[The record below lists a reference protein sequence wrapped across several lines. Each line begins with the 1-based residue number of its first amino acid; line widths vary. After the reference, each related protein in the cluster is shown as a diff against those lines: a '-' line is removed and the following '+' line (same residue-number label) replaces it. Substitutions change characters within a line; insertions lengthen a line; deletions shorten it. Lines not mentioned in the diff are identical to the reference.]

1 MYHFFYP
8 NFFLHLN
15 LTFFIFYFYIC
26 VFDYFCFL
34 LLFCICK
41 KFKNA
46 IIIHTTKLR
55 SFFFTYLFYF
65 IFLLYF
71 IYYIIFYFI
80 YDISFIIFY
89 FILFYFIV
97 FYFILFILAVL
108 ADGGA
113 YPRYHPLLQE
123 QNIKYSGFSD
133 SKSKT
138 LLDSL
143 TFYSTVSSGVS
154 VVRVHLCVC
163 VVWCGVVS
171 CRVVCAVN

>member
-1 MYHFFYP
+1 MSGENNFSSQIIINWKELRIKQNQFLLVREKYLFNKNKIEKWMYHFFYP

-89 FILFYFIV
+89 FILL
-97 FYFILFILAVL
+97 YFILFYL
-108 ADGGA
+108 
-113 YPRYHPLLQE
+113 
-123 QNIKYSGFSD
+123 F
-133 SKSKT
+133 
-138 LLDSL
+138 
-143 TFYSTVSSGVS
+143 
-154 VVRVHLCVC
+154 
-163 VVWCGVVS
+163 
-171 CRVVCAVN
+171 

>member
-1 MYHFFYP
+1 M
-8 NFFLHLN
+8 NVSLFLSKLFSSSQSH
-15 LTFFIFYFYIC
+15 IFYFYIC

-55 SFFFTYLFYF
+55 LFFFTYLFYF
-65 IFLLYF
+65 IL
-71 IYYIIFYFI
+71 
-80 YDISFIIFY
+80 FIIFY
-89 FILFYFIV
+89 LLYYILLYLLYLIYYILFYT
-97 FYFILFILAVL
+97 ILFILAVL

-133 SKSKT
+133 LKSKT
-138 LLDSL
+138 LLEIGRAH
-143 TFYSTVSSGVS
+143 V
-154 VVRVHLCVC
+154 
-163 VVWCGVVS
+163 
-171 CRVVCAVN
+171 